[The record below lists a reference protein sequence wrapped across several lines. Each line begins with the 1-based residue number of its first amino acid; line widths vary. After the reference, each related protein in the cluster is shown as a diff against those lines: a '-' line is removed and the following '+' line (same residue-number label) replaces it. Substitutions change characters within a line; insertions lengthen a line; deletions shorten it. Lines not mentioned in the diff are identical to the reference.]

1 MMLEEETAVA
11 QAALPMNQYRDQ
23 LRLGTG
29 FAEDGLQDGVLEGF
43 LRAAIAAVEARTS
56 KALLQRSFVFD
67 VAELREVGRLVL
79 PLAPVRS
86 VTSAALVDET
96 GAETPVNADVWRLIP
111 DAVSPCLQAR
121 GAGLP
126 TLPTGGLLRVRF
138 EAGFGPSWTSVP
150 SDLGQAVMMLAAH
163 YYEHRQDT
171 GLDGGCMPFGVA
183 ALIERYRPIRLF
195 GGRS

>member
-11 QAALPMNQYRDQ
+11 QAALPMSQYRDQ

-43 LRAAIAAVEARTS
+43 VRAALAAIEARTS
-56 KALLQRSFVFD
+56 KAVLQRGFVYD
-67 VAELREVGRLVL
+67 VAQLRETERLVL
-79 PLAPVRS
+79 PLAPVRM
-86 VTSAALVDET
+86 VTSVATVDEA
-96 GAETPVNADVWRLIP
+96 GAETVVDAADWRLIP

-121 GAGLP
+121 GSGLP
-126 TLPTGGLLRVRF
+126 ALPTGGLLRVRF
-138 EAGFGPSWTSVP
+138 EAGFGPVWTDVP
-150 SDLGQAVMMLAAH
+150 ADLGQAVMMLAAH